1 MGPVTRTR
9 WALVGGGVLFL
20 ALGGFALLD
29 HVLERALRA
38 PVDAYLA
45 NRTLNLLRVEGST
58 GLSILLPDLDLNLVR
73 RRLELRDVHIRYDRK
88 SEGRYTRFE
97 AVAPTITLSGLDLSD
112 LIWHRNFRLSD
123 VRLRYPVIRHVEE
136 GPPDFGVS
144 TPSPSASDDTLA
156 VVFPAP
162 DTLLYRVVAYW
173 LPADAS
179 GGRINHLIVDHATF
193 VNRIQRGKVTTLD
206 STADLALAIEGLQLD
221 STRQRVFERGTL
233 TLASQTRIVDPA
245 HDTVLVEHASIV
257 VGLEDTA
264 YTIASARTGLGGKR
278 HNLRLVG
285 LTRSQAR
292 NTLTIDSLLYAPR
305 ESDQDF
311 FRGAGERTTRVRIA
325 AAGITLSALRQDD
338 IRKRRVTPATIGIA
352 SMALD
357 VLADQRPP
365 PGAAMRHPPGA
376 PTRRVHWPARLAALS
391 WTFGS
396 DTVTLS
402 GGSIR
407 YGELRRDQ
415 PQVAKVLFDRLRATI
430 TNATN
435 DTALAGA
442 RTPMMI
448 RAQAW
453 IYGQGRL
460 DATIAVAVQPGPL
473 AARVDG
479 RLGAMPF
486 TAFNQFLTPANG
498 IQITSGAIERAE
510 FTFRISGGIATG
522 SFSADYHDLD
532 LSMVNSVTRKQ
543 NLGAKLKTFVAGLMI
558 RGSSQRDRQ
567 GTIRPAPI
575 NHELQPDDS
584 FWGILW
590 KALRSGIVKQ
600 IKR

>member
-1 MGPVTRTR
+1 MTRKR
-9 WALVGGGVLFL
+9 WALLGGGVLLL

-58 GLSILLPDLDLNLVR
+58 GLSISLPDLELNLIR
-73 RRLELRDVHIRYDRK
+73 RRLELRDVRIRYDRK

-97 AVAPTITLSGLDLSD
+97 AVAPIITLSGLDLSD
-112 LIWHRNFRLSD
+112 LIWHRDFRLSD
-123 VRLRYPVIRHVEE
+123 VRLRNPVIRHIEE
-136 GPPDFGVS
+136 GPADFVVS

-162 DTLLYRVVAYW
+162 DTLLYRVVAHW

-257 VGLEDTA
+257 VGLGDTA
-264 YTIASARTGLGGKR
+264 YTIASARTGPGGKR
-278 HNLRLVG
+278 HLMRLVG

-292 NTLTIDSLLYAPR
+292 NALTIDSLLYAPR

-325 AAGITLSALRQDD
+325 AAGIALSGLRQDD

-352 SMALD
+352 SMELD

-365 PGAAMRHPPGA
+365 PGVAMSRAPAA

-391 WTFGS
+391 WTFGA

-407 YGELRRDQ
+407 YGELRPDQ
-415 PQVAKVLFDRLRATI
+415 PQVAQVLFDRLRATV
-430 TNATN
+430 TSATN
-435 DTALAGA
+435 DTTIAGA
-442 RTPMMI
+442 STPMMI
-448 RAQAW
+448 RAQGR
-453 IYGQGRL
+453 IYGQGQL

-479 RLGAMPF
+479 RLGTMPF
-486 TAFNQFLTPANG
+486 TAFNRFLTPANG
-498 IQITSGAIERAE
+498 IQITSGAIEQAE
-510 FTFRISGGIATG
+510 FTFRINSGIATG
-522 SFSADYHDLD
+522 SFSANYHDLD
-532 LSMVNSVTRKQ
+532 LSMVNSVTRQQ

-558 RGSSQRDRQ
+558 RGSSQRDKH

-575 NHELQPDDS
+575 NYALQPDDS
-584 FWGILW
+584 FWGTLW

>member
-1 MGPVTRTR
+1 MTRKR
-9 WALVGGGVLFL
+9 WALVGGGVLLL

-58 GLSILLPDLDLNLVR
+58 GLSISLPDLELNLIR
-73 RRLELRDVHIRYDRK
+73 RRLELRDVRIRYDRK

-97 AVAPTITLSGLDLSD
+97 AVAPTVTLSGLDLSD

-123 VRLRYPVIRHVEE
+123 VRLRNPVIRHIEE
-136 GPPDFGVS
+136 GPADLVVS
-144 TPSPSASDDTLA
+144 TPSPSAPADTLG

-173 LPADAS
+173 LPADVR
-179 GGRINHLIVDHATF
+179 GGRINHLIVEHATF
-193 VNRIQRGKVTTLD
+193 VNRIQRGTVTTLD

-221 STRQRVFERGTL
+221 STRQRVFEHGTL

-245 HDTVLVEHASIV
+245 HDSVLVEHASIV
-257 VGLEDTA
+257 VGLGDTA
-264 YTIASARTGLGGKR
+264 YTIASARTGPGGKR
-278 HNLRLVG
+278 HLLRVVG

-292 NTLTIDSLLYAPR
+292 NSFTIDSLLYAPR
-305 ESDQDF
+305 ESDRDF
-311 FRGAGERTTRVRIA
+311 FRGAGERTTRMRLA
-325 AAGITLSALRQDD
+325 AAGIALSGLRQED
-338 IRKRRVTPATIGIA
+338 IRERRVTPATIGIA
-352 SMALD
+352 SMELD

-365 PGAAMRHPPGA
+365 PGAAMRRAPAA
-376 PTRRVHWPARLAALS
+376 PTRRVHWPARLAALP
-391 WTFGS
+391 WTFGA

-407 YGELRRDQ
+407 YGELRPDQ
-415 PQVAKVLFDRLRATI
+415 PQVARVLFDRLRATI

-448 RAQAW
+448 RARGRV
-453 IYGQGRL
+453 YGQGQL
-460 DATIAVAVQPGPL
+460 DATIAVSVQPGPL

-479 RLGAMPF
+479 RLGTMPF
-486 TAFNQFLTPANG
+486 TAFNRFLTPANG
-498 IQITSGAIERAE
+498 IQITSGAIEQAE
-510 FTFRISGGIATG
+510 FTFRINHGIATG
-522 SFSADYHDLD
+522 TFAANYHDFD
-532 LSMVNSVTRKQ
+532 LSMVNAVTRKQ

-558 RGSSQRDRQ
+558 RGSSQRDEH
-567 GTIRPAPI
+567 GMIRPAAV
-575 NHELQPDDS
+575 NYALQPDDS

-590 KALRSGIVKQ
+590 AALRSGIVRQ
-600 IKR
+600 IRK